1 MNNDNEARGGVLIL
15 PGGKPRSAAI
25 SRAWQPA
32 NQRMMWLAWSLR
44 RNLGGRVDVR
54 RVQYRK
60 RGWNSPALDALCDA
74 EDALIRMRCDL
85 RCDNVILV
93 GHSMGARVAV
103 HLAAAQDVSGVVALA
118 PWWPCDDATLVPKRC
133 RLLTVHGT
141 ADTWTD
147 PRSSLAQTLWASER
161 GVDAQWIGVP
171 EAGHYLL
178 HRFRLWHRLTYQFI
192 TEELHERLREA

>member
-1 MNNDNEARGGVLIL
+1 
-15 PGGKPRSAAI
+15 
-25 SRAWQPA
+25 
-32 NQRMMWLAWSLR
+32 MMWLAWSLR

-103 HLAAAQDVSGVVALA
+103 HLAAAQHVGGVVAPA

-147 PRSSLAQTLWASER
+147 PRSSLAQTRWARER
-161 GVDAQWIGVP
+161 GVNAQWIGVP
-171 EAGHYLL
+171 DAGHYLV
-178 HRFRLWHRLTYQFI
+178 RKFRLWHRLTTQFI
-192 TEELHERLREA
+192 SEELRERPREA